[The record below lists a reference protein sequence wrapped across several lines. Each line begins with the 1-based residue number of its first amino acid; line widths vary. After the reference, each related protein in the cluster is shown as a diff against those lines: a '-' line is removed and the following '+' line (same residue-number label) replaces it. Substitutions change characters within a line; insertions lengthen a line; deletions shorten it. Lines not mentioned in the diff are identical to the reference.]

1 MALFLSKVTF
11 LRRPGTSCNLNSASP
26 GRWRAVR
33 LISNSLL
40 DTVLGPPAFEGAGTG
55 FHLPLPRLGDL
66 KSFRVA
72 AWNDAKSFPLDSS
85 YAAAIDALVDDL
97 RRLGVHVDTEARP
110 AIDPSESYSVY
121 IQTLFGIIGA
131 GLPPSGR
138 ASIIGAGRGAPAGSY
153 QRRVSDAV
161 RQGLP
166 EYFKAAEQ
174 RQKLLLAWRAF
185 FVDYDV
191 LICPITP
198 TVAFPHDIARTD
210 LAAQFDR
217 SIVVD
222 GRSVPYMGP
231 GLVTVA
237 NLSATA
243 IPTRHLVGGLPAGV
257 QVVGPY
263 LGDRTTLKF
272 AQLLER
278 ELGGFVP
285 PPGLSP
291 TA

>member
-1 MALFLSKVTF
+1 MQPELSVAGPLARSAVDLELLF
-11 LRRPGTSCNLNSASP
+11 
-26 GRWRAVR
+26 
-33 LISNSLL
+33 
-40 DTVLGPPAFEGAGTG
+40 DTVLGPPEFEGAGTG

-131 GLPPSGR
+131 GLPPSAR

-166 EYFKAAEQ
+166 EYFNAAEQ
-174 RQKLLLAWRAF
+174 RQKLLRAWRAF

-191 LICPITP
+191 LLCPIN
-198 TVAFPHDIARTD
+198 FFIEKLIALPIANRK
-210 LAAQFDR
+210 
-217 SIVVD
+217 D
-222 GRSVPYMGP
+222 GNTRSVGVNP
-231 GLVTVA
+231 
-237 NLSATA
+237 N
-243 IPTRHLVGGLPAGV
+243 HLA
-257 QVVGPY
+257 
-263 LGDRTTLKF
+263 
-272 AQLLER
+272 
-278 ELGGFVP
+278 
-285 PPGLSP
+285 
-291 TA
+291 

>member
-1 MALFLSKVTF
+1 
-11 LRRPGTSCNLNSASP
+11 
-26 GRWRAVR
+26 
-33 LISNSLL
+33 
-40 DTVLGPPAFEGAGTG
+40 
-55 FHLPLPRLGDL
+55 
-66 KSFRVA
+66 
-72 AWNDAKSFPLDSS
+72 
-85 YAAAIDALVDDL
+85 
-97 RRLGVHVDTEARP
+97 
-110 AIDPSESYSVY
+110 
-121 IQTLFGIIGA
+121 
-131 GLPPSGR
+131 
-138 ASIIGAGRGAPAGSY
+138 
-153 QRRVSDAV
+153 
-161 RQGLP
+161 
-166 EYFKAAEQ
+166 
-174 RQKLLLAWRAF
+174 
-185 FVDYDV
+185 VDYDV
-191 LICPITP
+191 LLCPITP

-222 GRSVPYMGP
+222 GRSVPYMDNLMWP

-237 NLSATA
+237 NLPATA